1 MQKPRIGIVL
11 STVRQG
17 RFADTAVRWFHDLAT
32 RRTDLSFEII
42 DLRDYPLPFY
52 GTPEADDSGVPAR
65 WLAKLQE
72 LDGIVFVVAE
82 YQHSIPGVLK
92 NALDYVDLELQHKPA
107 AFVGYGGVGA
117 ARAVEHLRLICL
129 ELEMVPVHA
138 AVHAGLEVMQAV
150 KQGTRKM
157 ADFDYLNDR
166 AAQLLDE
173 LAWWARVSRE
183 ARGASASQP
192 AAAAGETGRS

>member
-1 MQKPRIGIVL
+1 MEKPRIGIIL

-17 RFADTAVRWFHDLAT
+17 RFADTAVRWFHDLAV
-32 RRTDLSFEII
+32 RRSDLSFEII
-42 DLRDYPLPFY
+42 DLRDYSMPFY
-52 GTPEADDSGVPAR
+52 GTPEAEGSEAAAR
-65 WLAKLQE
+65 WLAKLEE
-72 LDGIVFVVAE
+72 LDGVVFVVAE

-92 NALDYVDLELQHKPA
+92 NALDYVDLELQHKPV

-150 KQGTRKM
+150 KANAK
-157 ADFDYLNDR
+157 ALSDFDFLNER
-166 AAQLLDE
+166 AEQLLDE
-173 LAWWARVSRE
+173 LAWWTRVTKE
-183 ARGASASQP
+183 ARAASAHP
-192 AAAAGETGRS
+192 AS